1 MDRLLSTEAFVR
13 VARTGS
19 FTKAAEQLGVTRSV
33 VTLRVQQLEKFINA
47 PLFHRSTRQ
56 VRLSDVGELY
66 YQECADVIAS
76 FHGLTEKMRY
86 QRSNL
91 TGQLRVQVLQ
101 GFAIGHLGA
110 LLAKFT
116 KQYPDIDFDV
126 VVNDRVIG
134 PIEEG
139 FDVAFQL
146 FPATTERVV
155 VRKLFTVHRLFCAA
169 PEYLEQHCAP
179 EHPLQLHDHR
189 IALYGG
195 YSSRNRWQFNQGRDS
210 LDITLHAQM
219 RSSSLH
225 LIRDYARSGAGIT
238 CLPTLIVSDDVI
250 SGRLVPVLSQYRLPT
265 LDFVAIY
272 PQAQRQALKVGTL
285 IDFLAEHIG
294 PSPDWDQPLIERG
307 LIG

>member
-13 VARTGS
+13 VAQAGS

-56 VRLSDVGELY
+56 VKLSDVGESY
-66 YQECADVIAS
+66 YQECADIVAS
-76 FHGLTEKMRY
+76 FHGLTEKMRH

-110 LLAKFT
+110 LLAGFT

-146 FPATTERVV
+146 MPATTERIMM
-155 VRKLFTVHRLFCAA
+155 RKLFTIHRLFCAA
-169 PEYLEQHCAP
+169 PEYLEQHGAP
-179 EHPLQLHDHR
+179 EHPLHLHDHR
-189 IALYGG
+189 IALYSG
-195 YSSRNRWQFNQGRDS
+195 YASRNRWQFNRGADA
-210 LDITLHAQM
+210 LEITLHGQL

-225 LIRDYARSGAGIT
+225 LIRDYALSGAGIV
-238 CLPTLIVSDDVI
+238 CLPSLIVSDDLI
-250 SGRLVPVLSQYRLPT
+250 SGRLSPVLSQYRLPT
-265 LDFVAIY
+265 LDFVAVY
-272 PQAQRQALKVGTL
+272 PEAQRRALKVGTL
-285 IDFLAEHIG
+285 IEFLAENIG
-294 PSPDWDQPLIERG
+294 TNPKWDQPLIQRG